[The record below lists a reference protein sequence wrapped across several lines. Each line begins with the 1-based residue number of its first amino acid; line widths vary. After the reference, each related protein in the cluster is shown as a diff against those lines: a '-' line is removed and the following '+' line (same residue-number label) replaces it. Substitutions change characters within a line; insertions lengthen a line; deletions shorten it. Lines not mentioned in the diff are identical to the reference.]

1 MKRLV
6 LCCDG
11 TWNSADQQRDGVAC
25 PTNVVRL
32 AYRVAKRAGPVPQIV
47 YYDQG
52 VGTGNALD
60 RLSGGALGE
69 GLEDNI
75 HDAYRFLVGNYEPGD
90 ELFVFGFSRGA
101 FTARSL
107 VGMIRKCGILGRG
120 VVHHYAEA
128 RELYRNADGPD
139 DAGPTTFRGRHS
151 VTGTDAIAVKFIG
164 VWDTVGALGIPLR
177 GLRGVTRGKYQFH
190 DTELSATVEHACHA
204 LAIDEHRA
212 PFEPTL
218 WSYAPKAG
226 QTVEQVWFCGAHSDV
241 GGGYAPPCAS
251 DIPLA
256 WMLDRAR
263 TAGLELDADA
273 IRAYPLALTPSAP
286 LHDSKTG
293 FYVVTPGIDRPI
305 GLTARDPKNPDA
317 PRGADPTQ
325 SVHASVR
332 ERWDKDASYRPA
344 ELRAYFER
352 TGDPRAR

>member
-6 LCCDG
+6 VCCDG

-32 AYRVAKRAGPVPQIV
+32 AYRVAKRAGPVSQIV
-47 YYDQG
+47 YYGQG

-90 ELFVFGFSRGA
+90 ELFLFGFSRGA
-101 FTARSL
+101 FTARSI

-120 VVHHYAEA
+120 AVHRYHAA
-128 RELYRNADGPD
+128 RELYRNAEGPD
-139 DAGPTTFRGRHS
+139 EAGPTAFRASHS
-151 VTGTDAIAVKFIG
+151 VTGAEPIPVRFIG

-177 GLRGVTRGKYQFH
+177 GLRGLTRGKYQFH
-190 DTELSATVEHACHA
+190 DTELSATVQHACHA
-204 LAIDEHRA
+204 LAVDEHRA

-218 WSYAPKAG
+218 WSYVPKPG
-226 QTVEQVWFCGAHSDV
+226 QTVEQVWFAGAHSDV

-263 TAGLELDADA
+263 AAGLELDAAA
-273 IRAYPLALTPSAP
+273 IRAYPLTLEPPAP

-293 FYVVTPGIDRPI
+293 FYLVTPGIDRPI
-305 GLTARDPKNPDA
+305 GLAARDPENPDA
-317 PRGADPTQ
+317 ERPLDPTQ

-332 ERWDKDASYRPA
+332 ERWDKDASYRPPA
-344 ELRAYFER
+344 LRAHFQR
-352 TGDPRAR
+352 TGDPRGR